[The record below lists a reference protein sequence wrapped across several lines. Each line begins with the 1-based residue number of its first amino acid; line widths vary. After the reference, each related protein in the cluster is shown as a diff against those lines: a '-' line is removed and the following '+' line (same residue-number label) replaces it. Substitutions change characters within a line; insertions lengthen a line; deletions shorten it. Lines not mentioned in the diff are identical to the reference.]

1 MTNQVE
7 VRKQASFSKIF
18 RWQSS
23 NGHAPSKVEVAGTF
37 SHWKKLTLKREIS
50 GGWELTLHQIP
61 SNRTH
66 HFMFFADDQPVK
78 GQSDGLAIPQGS
90 DEEQFAIT
98 TVRGPRV
105 FMLFS
110 QTK

>member
-1 MTNQVE
+1 MRHQVE
-7 VRKQASFSKIF
+7 ARKQAFSKIF
-18 RWQSS
+18 RWQPT

-37 SHWKKLTLKREIS
+37 SHWKKLALTREIS
-50 GGWELTLHQIP
+50 GGWHLTLHQIP
-61 SNRTH
+61 GNRTH
-66 HFMFFADDQPVK
+66 HFMFFADDRPVS
-78 GQSDGLAIPQGS
+78 GHSDGLAVPQS
-90 DEEQFAIT
+90 SEEEQFALT

>member
-1 MTNQVE
+1 MTHQVE
-7 VRKQASFSKIF
+7 VRKQVFSKIF

-23 NGHAPSKVEVAGTF
+23 NGHTPFKVEVAGTF
-37 SHWKKLTLKREIS
+37 THWKKLALQREIS
-50 GGWELTLHQIP
+50 GGWQLTLHQIP
-61 SNRTH
+61 GNRTH
-66 HFMFFADDQPVK
+66 HFMFFADDQPVQ

-90 DEEQFAIT
+90 EEAQYAIT
-98 TVRGPRV
+98 TARGLRV

>member
-7 VRKQASFSKIF
+7 ARKHAFSKIF

-37 SHWKKLTLKREIS
+37 SHWKKLPLKREVS

-61 SNRTH
+61 GNRTH

-78 GQSDGLAIPQGS
+78 GQSDGLAVPQGS

-98 TVRGPRV
+98 TMRGPRV